1 MLELTVQ
8 WTQTDVRARGPGVV
22 TAWPLV
28 AERRVGAMVVPTGV
42 LFPLFLLVVAEG
54 GGATDVSVGLP
65 DFLPDDRERRAD
77 IT

>member
-1 MLELTVQ
+1 MLELIVQ

-28 AERRVGAMVVPTGV
+28 AERRVGAVVVPTGV
-42 LFPLFLLVVAEG
+42 VFPLFLLVVAE